1 MSEPLALVIEDE
13 ADLAEIFTE
22 ALRAAGF
29 ATETIR
35 SGDLARERLAGVAP
49 DVVVLDLHL
58 PRVDGDQLLRQI
70 RGDDRL
76 QKTRVIIVSADPLM
90 AETLDGQ
97 AELVLIKPISFSQLR
112 DLAAR
117 LKSTAAIGTRPVDAE
132 PGWE

>member
-1 MSEPLALVIEDE
+1 MSEPLALIIEDE
-13 ADLAEIFTE
+13 PDLAEIFTE

-35 SGDLARERLAGVAP
+35 SGDRARERLAIVVP

-58 PRVDGDQLLRQI
+58 PRVDGDQLLKQI
-70 RGDDRL
+70 RGDRRL
-76 QKTRVIIVSADPLM
+76 QSTRVIIASADPLL

-112 DLAAR
+112 DLATR
-117 LKSTAAIGTRPVDAE
+117 LKSAAAIGTRPIETE
-132 PGWE
+132 PG